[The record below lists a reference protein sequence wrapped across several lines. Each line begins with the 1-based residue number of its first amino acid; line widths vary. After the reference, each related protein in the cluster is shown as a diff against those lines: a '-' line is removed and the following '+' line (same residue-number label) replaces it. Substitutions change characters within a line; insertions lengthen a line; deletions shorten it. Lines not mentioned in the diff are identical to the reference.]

1 LIDLRKKPGS
11 IQSTGLD
18 LVSVYPNPTSNEFV
32 IKHSAASAKEYSLEL
47 MTMDGR
53 VVKMISQ
60 KFDMNGELKLNVSN
74 MAEGNYILRLT
85 DAKGNQELKKLSIIR

>member
-1 LIDLRKKPGS
+1 M
-11 IQSTGLD
+11 
-18 LVSVYPNPTSNEFV
+18 

-60 KFDMNGELKLNVSN
+60 KFDMNGELKLNISN